1 MSDQHTP
8 TSWRIL
14 ADRFIWSDEKALSLI
29 PEEISDEEI
38 QKYLF
43 TFHNDNI
50 TIEEIKRLRAERV
63 EDQ

>member
-8 TSWRIL
+8 INWRIL

-29 PEEISDEEI
+29 SEEVSDEEI

-43 TFHNDNI
+43 TFHNDTL
-50 TIEEIKRLRAERV
+50 TIEEINRLRARQV
-63 EDQ
+63 KDQ